1 MGRRR
6 RKRRHSYSKFPYGY
20 IVLLGVIIG
29 LIELSSNFTYYLI
42 LAVVYIVFAL
52 IFRKH
57 FKNPCLILNQAY
69 KQDLNNQQNLRRLLR
84 KIDAMNGEEFE
95 IFLEGLYKK
104 KGYKVERTSYVKDY
118 GADLIITNASGK
130 KAAVQAK
137 RYKGNV
143 GKSAIQEIYAA
154 KSHYDCDFAIVV
166 TNSDF
171 TNPAQQLAQSCNVIL
186 WNREKLIEEIKNLQK
201 QQGTKL
207 VRLLLQR

>member
-6 RKRRHSYSKFPYGY
+6 RRRRRSHSKFSYAY

-29 LIELSSNFTYYLI
+29 LYELSSNFTYYLI
-42 LAVVYIVFAL
+42 LTGVYIIFAL
-52 IFRKH
+52 ILRKH
-57 FKNPCLILNQAY
+57 SQNPCPTLNQAC
-69 KQDLNNQQNLRRLLR
+69 KQDLKNQQNLRRLLR

-130 KAAVQAK
+130 RAAVQAK

-143 GKSAIQEIYAA
+143 GKSAVQEIYAA

-171 TNPAQQLAQSCNVIL
+171 TNPAKQLAQSCNVIL
-186 WNREKLIEEIKNLQK
+186 WDREQLIEEIKNLQK

-207 VRLLLQR
+207 VRLSLQK